1 MNFLFFNNEWLAII
15 PELFLVV
22 SINLILLYAVIY
34 STSPFFNFPLLIN
47 NISWLSV
54 LLLTIVLYLTINNH
68 LLNITVF
75 NNLLILDLFGNFI
88 KSFILLSTICI
99 LVMSLTYN
107 RFERINSFEFPILI
121 MLTILGTLLLIS
133 SYDLISMYLAI
144 ELQSFCSYIL
154 SSFKRNSEFSAES
167 GLKYFILG
175 AFSSGFLLFGCSLI
189 YGFTGATN
197 YELISLLL
205 INANY
210 NLLDNIGIIIGIVF
224 ILVSFFLNCRLPL
237 FIYGTLMF
245 MKGLLLV

>member
-107 RFERINSFEFPILI
+107 RFERINSF
-121 MLTILGTLLLIS
+121 
-133 SYDLISMYLAI
+133 DA
-144 ELQSFCSYIL
+144 
-154 SSFKRNSEFSAES
+154 
-167 GLKYFILG
+167 
-175 AFSSGFLLFGCSLI
+175 
-189 YGFTGATN
+189 
-197 YELISLLL
+197 
-205 INANY
+205 
-210 NLLDNIGIIIGIVF
+210 
-224 ILVSFFLNCRLPL
+224 
-237 FIYGTLMF
+237 
-245 MKGLLLV
+245 